1 MLSPCYPN
9 PRLLSHGSS
18 RGPSCPQPCPILSA
32 VLAGVSGAGARA
44 VPAAGTRWGDGTVSV
59 LILPSYRKGQ
69 RHLACHVVFFNPP
82 LLIFKHPSLLLT
94 LGSSPNTT
102 PTMSMATDLNL
113 LFPGHVGEAASGAH
127 PSKGPRHSDTSASRK
142 SGRQGP
148 QTLGEVLLPV
158 LYKFPNPIVFFP
170 AQATFIC

>member
-1 MLSPCYPN
+1 ML
-9 PRLLSHGSS
+9 
-18 RGPSCPQPCPILSA
+18 PQPPAPLPREQPGSLLPPALPHPFCSA
-32 VLAGVSGAGARA
+32 GRSQRGRCKGSASCGYLLGRWERVSPHPSLLQERA
-44 VPAAGTRWGDGTVSV
+44 KASCMPRS
-59 LILPSYRKGQ
+59 
-69 RHLACHVVFFNPP
+69 FFNPP